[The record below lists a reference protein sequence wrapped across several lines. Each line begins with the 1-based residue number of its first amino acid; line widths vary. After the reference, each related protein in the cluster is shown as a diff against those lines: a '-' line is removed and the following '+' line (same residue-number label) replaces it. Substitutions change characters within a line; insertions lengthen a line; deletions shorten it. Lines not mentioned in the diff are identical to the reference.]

1 MKLHELK
8 PFAAGLMAAAMM
20 FSSCGSDDEG
30 TPDPGPGPEPEEIF
44 LPELTVSLVDGFQSI
59 EMNSTA
65 DHLYLHAD
73 SVQLVLS
80 WEKEADKK
88 YATMGDLSL
97 KMGDETYALTATDNG
112 FETAVLRDDFND
124 AYLTDFDLL
133 AEAPVE
139 DEEYEGDEEKVSLDF
154 TLTTGK
160 FGSVVFDFQTDYRY
174 STVQICDAAGGNCQ
188 VWMAENLR
196 WESDEIGGG
205 RDYIQPEETEKI
217 PNYVRD
223 FGHLYTFSERDK
235 IIQDLENSNWT
246 VPTGEEWYSLCDLV
260 GGELGEGDYSDRY
273 FGVFEVLNDPN
284 FWNDPEYDK
293 ADYNKENWTNST
305 GLGLR
310 AGGRFMDF
318 FGSEGVWNLQ
328 RSARF
333 HVVPMGNNN
342 RHIRVDEGFV
352 FLAIINGEDDMLS
365 IRLFKK

>member
-30 TPDPGPGPEPEEIF
+30 TPDPGPEPEPEEIF
-44 LPELTVSLVDGFQSI
+44 LPELTVSLVDGFQST

-133 AEAPVE
+133 AEAAVE

-174 STVQICDAAGGNCQ
+174 STVQICDAAGENCQ

-196 WESDEIGGG
+196 WESKDIEDNG
-205 RDYIQPEETEKI
+205 REYKLEGETTEI

-223 FGHLYTFSERDK
+223 FGHLYTYEEKAD
-235 IIQDLENSNWT
+235 IISSLNNNSWSMPTQEN
-246 VPTGEEWYSLCDLV
+246 WYRLCENV
-260 GGELGEGDYSDRY
+260 GGIDTDGIYTNVFEALANNTYWDESLYSDKDSWTNDHGFNLKGSGLFIVSLDYIGGYNLHSRFHYLSQSDGFSY
-273 FGVFEVLNDPN
+273 FGF
-284 FWNDPEYDK
+284 
-293 ADYNKENWTNST
+293 YNYEAKIDTSTNS
-305 GLGLR
+305 
-310 AGGRFMDF
+310 F
-318 FGSEGVWNLQ
+318 
-328 RSARF
+328 
-333 HVVPMGNNN
+333 
-342 RHIRVDEGFV
+342 
-352 FLAIINGEDDMLS
+352 LS
-365 IRLFKK
+365 IRLIR

>member
-30 TPDPGPGPEPEEIF
+30 TPDPGPGPEPEEII
-44 LPELTVSLVDGFQSI
+44 LPELTVSLVDGFQST

-97 KMGDETYALTATDNG
+97 KMGDEIYALTATDNG

-133 AEAPVE
+133 AEAAVE

-174 STVQICDAAGGNCQ
+174 STVQICDAAGENCQ

-196 WESDEIGGG
+196 WESKDIEDNG
-205 RDYIQPEETEKI
+205 REYKLEGETTAI
-217 PNYVRD
+217 PNYVSD
-223 FGHLYTFSERDK
+223 FGHLYTYQEKRD
-235 IIQDLENSNWT
+235 IISLLNGNDWNIPE
-246 VPTGEEWYSLCDLV
+246 GEKWYSLCELV
-260 GGELGEGDYSDRY
+260 GGELGQGDNDDRY
-273 FGVFEVLNDPN
+273 FDVFEKFNDPLY
-284 FWNDPEYDK
+284 WND
-293 ADYNKENWTNST
+293 DYQKEDWTNKT
-305 GLGLR
+305 GLSLR
-310 AGGRFMDF
+310 AGGRYMKFSQ
-318 FGSEGVWNLQ
+318 SEGVFNFYK
-328 RSARF
+328 SARF
-333 HVVPMGNNN
+333 HAITSDGFQ
-342 RHIRVDEGFV
+342 RHIRVDDE
-352 FLAIINGEDDMLS
+352 FLLLTSWGNGDDMLC
-365 IRLFKK
+365 IRLSKK